1 MKLFEPIKFAGLE
14 SKNRVMF
21 PPMVSRRAT
30 MDNFVTQDTKELYMG
45 LAKGG
50 AGIVVVEMTFIFPSM
65 PLLLAIYDDAHTK
78 GFKEMLD
85 EIRKESDAIMFIQ
98 IGDAIPGLTN
108 IEEVKPEMIEIFIG
122 AFINA
127 AVNAKKAGFDGIEI
141 HAAHGYMISG
151 FLSLRN
157 KRKDEYG
164 KTLEGRMLLL
174 KRIIEGCRQACGN
187 DYPIAVRINGEE
199 FIVGGNT
206 LKQTTKIAPK
216 LADMG
221 IAYLSVSAGGKM
233 QDAWNVIDTQLKF
246 PYPKPGPW
254 PTVEGY
260 SGHRCVPPNYMADCC
275 NVFLAEAIKES
286 LVEAGHADLPVITA
300 GKIRTAEQAE
310 KILQTGKA
318 DIIGICRPIMCDHE
332 WPIKVREGRFN
343 EIRKCAYCNYC
354 MEGAR
359 LANPNTSCIKWKKE
373 GIVN

>member
-14 SKNRVMF
+14 SKNRIMF

-50 AGIVVVEMTFIFPSM
+50 AGIVVVEMTFLLPSM
-65 PLLLAIYDDAHTK
+65 PLLLAIYDDAHTES
-78 GFKEMLD
+78 FKEMVSA
-85 EIRKESDAIMFIQ
+85 IHKETDALMFIQ
-98 IGDAIPGLTN
+98 LGDAIPGVTN
-108 IEEVKPEMIEIFIG
+108 IEEVKPEMIEMFIG

-151 FLSLRN
+151 FLSHRN
-157 KRKDEYG
+157 RRKDEYG
-164 KTLEGRMLLL
+164 KTLGGRMLLL
-174 KRIIEGCRQACGN
+174 NRIIDGCKQACGD

-216 LADMG
+216 LADKG
-221 IAYLSVSAGGKM
+221 IAYLSISAGGKM

-254 PTVEGY
+254 PNVEGY
-260 SGHRCVPPNYMADCC
+260 SGHRCVPPNYMVDCC

-300 GKIRTAEQAE
+300 GKIRTADQAE
-310 KILQTGKA
+310 KILQDGKA
-318 DIIGICRPIMCDHE
+318 DIIGICRPILCDHE
-332 WPIKVREGRFN
+332 WPKKTQEGRSD
-343 EIRKCAYCNYC
+343 EIRKCAYCNHC
-354 MEGAR
+354 MDCAR
-359 LANPNTSCIKWKKE
+359 LANPNTACIKWKKE